1 MKIRFFRCDL
11 FNLKNLKANKF
22 QKELNLFMQNEEK
35 TEKFRQ
41 LVENKFQIY
50 NSLFMSL
57 PYDKMTNIG
66 MLLPFLYEESK
77 IGYEKGKSP
86 EEIVEEFFAK
96 HTELETEE
104 QKTELLFKIIQYIER
119 QVVLFDSIEDAAFC
133 ELHPPSEAGT
143 LLQLHERALQE
154 LQVTATRDKMRD
166 FAVRV
171 VFTAHPTQ
179 FYPNSVQR
187 ILHDLRSA
195 IMKDSVTEID
205 MLLQQLGKTPFL
217 NREKP
222 TPLDEAM
229 SIIFYLRYVY
239 YDSLGELYR
248 KIKNSFG
255 TDHFTPPHD
264 IFQLG
269 FWPGGDRDGNPF
281 VTAEIT
287 YKVAQELHISIL
299 KSYYEHL
306 KNLRRRL
313 SFRGISEVLEVLS
326 HELYDAIFKED
337 NITANHILSRIS
349 EAEKILTEQHNGLF
363 KNLLEDFKDRVR
375 IFGTHFATLDIR
387 QDSRVHQSVID
398 EIIAEKSGLDLQ
410 NITTEEKLRWLLET
424 ETVLNPDDFTGI
436 TKDTLQNI
444 YNIRSI
450 QEKNGERGLN
460 RYIISNSDEV
470 KDVLNV
476 FGMFRL
482 CGYSEEEINIDIV
495 PLFETMEGLDAGEKV
510 MKELYELPVYR
521 KHLERR
527 GNSQTIMLGFS
538 DGTKDGGYLKAN
550 WEIYET
556 KEQLTKISDENNIK
570 VIFFD
575 GRGGPPARGGGKT
588 HDFYASQGKTIANNK
603 IEITI
608 QGQTIT
614 SVFGNKDQAKYNFE
628 QLLTAG
634 IENDVF
640 KNSKKDLTEKERN
653 LIQELA
659 EISFRKYSELK
670 AHPIF
675 VPYLQEMSTLEYY
688 GRTNIGSR
696 PSKRGGTNELKFE
709 DLRAIPFVGSWS
721 QLKQNIPGFFGFG
734 FALSELKSQGRFD
747 EVHALYKGSDFF
759 KTLVLNSMMSMN
771 KSYFPL
777 TYYMK
782 NNQKFGSFW
791 NVLFEEY
798 ELSKSMMLEL
808 TGFKM
813 LMEEEPISRKSVKI
827 REKIVLPL
835 LSIQQYALMKIQK
848 DEGNRE
854 AYEKLVMRSLFGNI
868 NASRN
873 SA

>member
-1 MKIRFFRCDL
+1 
-11 FNLKNLKANKF
+11 
-22 QKELNLFMQNEEK
+22 MQNEER

-41 LVENKFQIY
+41 IVENKFQIY

-77 IGYEKGKSP
+77 AGYEKGKSP
-86 EEIVEEFFAK
+86 EEIVEEFFSK
-96 HTELETEE
+96 HTELHTEE

-119 QVVLFDSIEDAAFC
+119 QVVLFDSIEDAAFT
-133 ELHPPSEAGT
+133 ELHSESEAGT
-143 LLQLHERALQE
+143 LLHLHERAQQE
-154 LQVTATRDKMRD
+154 HQLEATRNKMKD
-166 FAVRV
+166 FAVKV

-195 IMKDSVTEID
+195 IMKDSVTDID

-239 YDSLGELYR
+239 YDSIGELYR
-248 KIKNSFG
+248 KIKNAFG
-255 TDHFTPPHD
+255 NQYFVPHQD

-287 YKVAQELHISIL
+287 QKVAHELYSSIL

-313 SFRGISEVLEVLS
+313 SFRGVSEVLETLS
-326 HELYDAIFKED
+326 HELYDAIFKD
-337 NITANHILSRIS
+337 KNIGTAQILSKIG
-349 EAEKILTEQHNGLF
+349 EAEKILISQHNGLF
-363 KNLLEDFKDRVR
+363 KNLLEDFKDRVK

-387 QDSRVHQSVID
+387 QDSRIHQRVID
-398 EIIAEKSGLDLQ
+398 EIIAAKSGLNSE
-410 NITTEEKLRWLLET
+410 NISTGDKLKWLLET
-424 ETVLNPDDFTGI
+424 DVILNPNEFEGI
-436 TKDTLQNI
+436 TKDTLENI
-444 YNIRSI
+444 CNVRDI
-450 QEKNGERGLN
+450 QSKNGERGMS
-460 RYIISNSDEV
+460 RYIISNSDEI

-476 FGMFRL
+476 YGLFRL
-482 CGYSEEEINIDIV
+482 CGYKEDDIKMDIV

-510 MKELYELPVYR
+510 MKELYELPAYR

-527 GNSQTIMLGFS
+527 GNAQTIMLGFS

-570 VIFFD
+570 VVFFD

-603 IEITI
+603 IELTI

-640 KNSKKDLTEKERN
+640 KNSKKDLTEKERK

-659 EISFRKYSELK
+659 GISFRKYSALK
-670 AHPIF
+670 AHPMF

-696 PSKRGGTNELKFE
+696 PSKRGGTDELKFE

-721 QLKQNIPGFFGFG
+721 QLKQNVPGFYGFG
-734 FALSELKSQGRFD
+734 FALNELKNQGRFD

-782 NNQKFGSFW
+782 NNPKFGDFW
-791 NVLFEEY
+791 NILFEEY
-798 ELSKSMMLEL
+798 ELSKSLMLEL
-808 TGFKM
+808 TGFKL
-813 LMEEEPISRKSVKI
+813 LMEEEPLSRKSVKI

-848 DEGNRE
+848 EEGNRE

>member
-1 MKIRFFRCDL
+1 
-11 FNLKNLKANKF
+11 
-22 QKELNLFMQNEEK
+22 MQNHEK
-35 TEKFRQ
+35 SEKFRQ
-41 LVENKFQIY
+41 IVENKFQIY

-57 PYDKMTNIG
+57 PYDKMSNIG

-77 IGYEKGKSP
+77 AGYEKGKTP
-86 EEIVEEFFAK
+86 EEIVEEFFAS
-96 HTELETEE
+96 HTSLESEE

-119 QVVLFDSIEDAAFC
+119 QVVLFDSIEDASFA
-133 ELHPPSEAGT
+133 ELHPTGESGT
-143 LLQLHERALQE
+143 LLNLYDRAVQQDLLAAVRE
-154 LQVTATRDKMRD
+154 KMKD
-166 FAVRV
+166 FGVRV

-179 FYPNSVQR
+179 FYPSSVQR

-222 TPLDEAM
+222 TPFDEAL

-239 YDSLGELYR
+239 YDSLGELYGQ
-248 KIKNSFG
+248 IKYRFA
-255 TDHFTPPHD
+255 DKDFTPPHD
-264 IFQLG
+264 ILQLG

-281 VTAEIT
+281 VTAET
-287 YKVAQELHISIL
+287 TLKVADELYSSVL

-306 KNLRRRL
+306 KKLRRRL
-313 SFRGISEVLEVLS
+313 SFSGVSELLAALS
-326 HELYDAIFKED
+326 DELYDAIFREQT
-337 NITANHILSRIS
+337 ITSDQILETVS
-349 EAEKILTEQHNGLF
+349 EAQQILLQKHNGLF
-363 KNLLEDFKDRVR
+363 KDLLDDFEDRVK

-398 EIIAEKSGLDLQ
+398 EIIDKKSGMELE
-410 NITTEEKLRWLLET
+410 NISTEEKLQWLLET
-424 ETVLNPDDFTGI
+424 DTVLDPEDFEDVTR
-436 TKDTLQNI
+436 DTLRNIQNI
-444 YNIRSI
+444 RAI
-450 QEKNGERGLN
+450 QKKNGQRGLS
-460 RYIISNSDEV
+460 RYIISNSDQI

-476 FGMFRL
+476 FGLFRL
-482 CGYSEEEINIDIV
+482 CGYSEDEINIDIV
-495 PLFETMEGLDAGEKV
+495 PLFETMEGLDEGEDV
-510 MKELYELPVYR
+510 MRQLYALPVYR

-527 GNSQTIMLGFS
+527 GNQQTIMLGFS

-556 KEQLTKISDENNIK
+556 KEQLTKAADEKGIR

-614 SVFGNKDQAKYNFE
+614 SVFGNKDQAKFNFE

-640 KNSKKDLTEKERN
+640 KNTKKDLTEAERK
-653 LIQELA
+653 LIEELA
-659 EISFRKYSELK
+659 EISFEKYSQLK
-670 AHPIF
+670 AHPMF

-688 GRTNIGSR
+688 GKTNIGSR
-696 PSKRGGTNELKFE
+696 PTKRAGSSELKFE

-721 QLKQNIPGFFGFG
+721 QLKQNVPGFFGFG
-734 FALSELKSQGRFD
+734 FAVNELKKQGRFD
-747 EVHALYKGSDFF
+747 EVKALYKGSDFF

-782 NNQKFGSFW
+782 NNEKFGDFW
-791 NVLFEEY
+791 TVIFDEY
-798 ELSKSMMLEL
+798 TLSRDLMLEL
-808 TGFKM
+808 SGFRM
-813 LMEEEPISRKSVKI
+813 LMEEEPLSRKSVKI

-835 LSIQQYALMKIQK
+835 LSIQQFALMKIQK
-848 DEGNRE
+848 GEGNRDV
-854 AYEKLVMRSLFGNI
+854 YEKLVMRSLFGNI

>member
-1 MKIRFFRCDL
+1 
-11 FNLKNLKANKF
+11 
-22 QKELNLFMQNEEK
+22 MQNEER

-41 LVENKFQIY
+41 IVENKFQIY

-77 IGYEKGKSP
+77 AGYEHGKSP
-86 EEIVEEFFAK
+86 EEIVEEFFSK
-96 HTELETEE
+96 HTELQTED

-119 QVVLFDSIEDAAFC
+119 QVVLFDSIEDAAFTD
-133 ELHPPSEAGT
+133 LHSESEAGT
-143 LLQLHERALQE
+143 LLHLHERAQQE
-154 LQVTATRDKMRD
+154 HQLEATRNKMKD
-166 FAVRV
+166 FAVKV

-195 IMKDSVTEID
+195 IMKDSVTDID

-239 YDSLGELYR
+239 YDSIGELYR
-248 KIKNSFG
+248 KIKNAFG
-255 TDHFTPPHD
+255 NPHFVPHQD

-287 YKVAQELHISIL
+287 QKVAQELYSSIL

-313 SFRGISEVLEVLS
+313 SFRGVSEVLETLS
-326 HELYDAIFKED
+326 HELYDAIFKD
-337 NITANHILSRIS
+337 KDITAEQILNRIS
-349 EAEKILTEQHNGLF
+349 EAEKILTGQHNGLF
-363 KNLLEDFKDRVR
+363 KNLLEDFKDRVK

-387 QDSRVHQSVID
+387 QDSRIHQNVID
-398 EIIAEKSGLDLQ
+398 EIIAAKSGLNSE
-410 NITTEEKLRWLLET
+410 NISTKDKLDWLLET
-424 ETVLNPDDFTGI
+424 DVVLNPNDFEGI
-436 TKDTLQNI
+436 TKDTLENI
-444 YNIRSI
+444 YNIRNI
-450 QEKNGERGLN
+450 QKKNGERGMS
-460 RYIISNSDEV
+460 RYIISNSDGI

-476 FGMFRL
+476 YGLFRL
-482 CGYSEEEINIDIV
+482 CGYSEEEINMDIV
-495 PLFETMEGLDAGEKV
+495 PLFETMDGLDAGENV
-510 MKELYELPVYR
+510 MKELYELPAYR

-527 GNSQTIMLGFS
+527 GNAQTIMLGFS

-603 IEITI
+603 IELTI

-640 KNSKKDLTEKERN
+640 KNSKKDLTEKERH

-659 EISFRKYSELK
+659 EISFQKYSALK
-670 AHPIF
+670 AHPMF

-721 QLKQNIPGFFGFG
+721 QLKQNVPGFFGFG
-734 FALSELKSQGRFD
+734 FALNELKNKGRFD

-782 NNQKFGSFW
+782 NNLKFGGFW
-791 NVLFEEY
+791 NILFEEY
-798 ELSKSMMLEL
+798 ELSKSLMLEL
-808 TGFKM
+808 TGFKL
-813 LMEEEPISRKSVKI
+813 LMEEEPLSRKSVKI

-848 DEGNRE
+848 EEGNRD